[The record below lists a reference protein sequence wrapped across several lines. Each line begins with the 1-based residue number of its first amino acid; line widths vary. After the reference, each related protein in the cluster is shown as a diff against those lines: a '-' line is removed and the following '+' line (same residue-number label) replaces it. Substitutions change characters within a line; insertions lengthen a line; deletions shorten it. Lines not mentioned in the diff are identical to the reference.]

1 MSGINQVAYKN
12 RGSFKGVITS
22 ASSSGYTVTTRGGG
36 VYRGC
41 QAMET
46 WNVEDWVTVVVTDK
60 GYAIIGEAASGP
72 TSYVIPGSGS

>member
-1 MSGINQVAYKN
+1 MPTPNQIAYKN

-22 ASSSGYTVTTRGGG
+22 ASGAGYTVTTRGGG

-46 WNVEDWVTVVVTDK
+46 WAVDDWVTVVVTDK

-72 TSYVIPGSGS
+72 TSYVAPGSGS